1 MKSFYRAYFKRFL
14 DVFLAI
20 VFLFCLWP
28 LLLVIPFILY
38 VVYGVSP
45 WFRQARVGQ
54 FGKVFFILKFKTM
67 HDIGAETL
75 PSIPLPKRTTPIGA
89 FLRKY
94 SLDEIPQLINVLKG
108 DMSLI
113 GPRPLLTQYYHLF
126 DDFQNRR
133 HQVRPGITG
142 LVQVSGR
149 NALPWPKRFCLDAHY
164 VATYDFALDFKILIK
179 TAWVLLFEKQIF
191 PPGIPEEPFEV

>member
-1 MKSFYRAYFKRFL
+1 ML
-14 DVFLAI
+14 
-20 VFLFCLWP
+20 LFCLWP
-28 LLLVIPFILY
+28 LFLVIPLILY
-38 VVYGVSP
+38 VFYGVSP

-54 FGKVFFILKFKTM
+54 FGKVFVILKFKTM
-67 HDIGAETL
+67 YDADDCK
-75 PSIPLPKRTTPIGA
+75 PSTMPLANRTTPLGA

-94 SLDEIPQLINVLKG
+94 SLDEIPQLINVIKG

-113 GPRPLLTQYYHLF
+113 GPRPLLIEYYHLF

-149 NALPWPKRFCLDAHY
+149 NALPWPKRFYLDAHY
-164 VATYDFALDFKILIK
+164 VASYNFALDLKILFK
-179 TAWVLLFEKQIF
+179 TAWVLLFEKQIS
-191 PPGIPEEPFEV
+191 PTGIPEEPYEV